1 MNYTESFKAKM
12 VQRMA
17 APNAI
22 SAISLSKEVGVS
34 QSQLSR
40 WLRTARN
47 VIPMPKEPISERVV
61 KTIGT
66 ARSASE
72 KVRLVMAAAALGVDE
87 LGAFLRREGVHEA
100 ELEQWRTALLEAG
113 QAALEGGG
121 APRPASRPGD
131 TRRIKELEREL
142 RRKDKALAET
152 AALLVLQKK
161 VREIWGDADDDT
173 DEGNAK

>member
-17 APNAI
+17 APNAV

-40 WLRTARN
+40 WLRAACN
-47 VIPMPKEPISERVV
+47 VIPHAEGPISERVV

-72 KVRLVMAAAALGVDE
+72 KVRLVMAAAALSVEE

-100 ELEQWRTALLEAG
+100 ELEQWHVAVLEAG
-113 QAALEGGG
+113 QAALEGAGGG
-121 APRPASRPGD
+121 APRAASRPGD

-152 AALLVLQKK
+152 AALLVLQK
-161 VREIWGDADDDT
+161 
-173 DEGNAK
+173 

>member
-17 APNAI
+17 APNAV

-40 WLRTARN
+40 WLRAACN
-47 VIPMPKEPISERVV
+47 VILHAEGPISERVV

-72 KVRLVMAAAALGVDE
+72 KVRLVMAAAVTTLVCCKSSDIRVSCIGLDYAFGMHLGLD
-87 LGAFLRREGVHEA
+87 GAGPSASTSVGFPRMCLFL
-100 ELEQWRTALLEAG
+100 W
-113 QAALEGGG
+113 
-121 APRPASRPGD
+121 D
-131 TRRIKELEREL
+131 
-142 RRKDKALAET
+142 
-152 AALLVLQKK
+152 
-161 VREIWGDADDDT
+161 
-173 DEGNAK
+173 